1 MISSTDQMG
10 NVIQLK
16 AYPKRIISLVP
27 SQTELL
33 HSLGLEEEVIGITKF
48 CVHPQQW
55 FKNKTRIGGTKAIN
69 IQKIKA
75 LQPDLVIANKEENV
89 KEQIEELRAFA
100 HVWTS
105 DINNLDDALEMIEK
119 VGLITGKSPQASEL
133 IQEVKNVFLQI
144 SFKSEQAGSIQGKHT
159 LPGMIAAS
167 NEMATPSLPPVK
179 IAYLIW
185 QNPYMTVGGDTFI
198 ADMIRRCGLQ
208 NVFED
213 QYRYP
218 VISPEELQNSGC
230 DILLF
235 SSEPFPFTQ
244 KHIDA
249 LHMQLPNIKMLLVDG
264 EMFSWYGSR
273 LLTAALYIKQLN
285 ATINFLVE
293 GSSTPL

>member
-1 MISSTDQMG
+1 MISGIDQMR
-10 NVIQLK
+10 NVIQLN

-33 HSLGLEEEVIGITKF
+33 YYLGLEEEVIGITKF

-55 FKNKTRIGGTKAIN
+55 FKNKTRVGGTKAIN
-69 IQKIKA
+69 IEKIKA

-89 KEQIEELRAFA
+89 KEQIEELKALA
-100 HVWTS
+100 PVWIS

-119 VGLITGKSPQASEL
+119 VGLITGKSTLANVLTEQ
-133 IQEVKNVFLQI
+133 VKNAFLQI
-144 SFKSEQAGSIQGKHT
+144 NLKTEQQASVPIEHT
-159 LPGMIAAS
+159 LPCNIDVS
-167 NEMATPSLPPVK
+167 NEMTSTPLAPVK

-198 ADMIRRCGLQ
+198 GDMIRRCGLQ

-218 VISPEELQNSGC
+218 VITPEEIQNSGC
-230 DILLF
+230 DILLL

-249 LHMQLPNIKMLLVDG
+249 LHMQYPTIKMLLVDG

-273 LLTAALYIKQLN
+273 LLPAAMYLNQLN
-285 ATINFLVE
+285 ATINSLMNLTFN
-293 GSSTPL
+293 TA